1 MPAKHAPD
9 TNSNDAGADS
19 LTQFSTLANGLACF
33 MAAEAAM
40 ASSAIPE
47 PSPAL
52 VDGWAFLTSP
62 RGVVLA
68 GLLQGRI
75 NSARR
80 NFASTGNNAFKAA
93 AGYPDESLPILAAAV
108 RAAAADISRIAAN
121 PNFLK
126 AAVKAAPMIVS
137 ASSPDKLSYPLMG
150 LAIRPS
156 HSVVDG
162 ARQPTLAGADL
173 AIMGIDSKTGSVEAL
188 ANLGAVSATD
198 LAQAAAARNDLET
211 AAELVGLP
219 GLLHALP
226 LSAGSAGRSS
236 IFGDSPLPSCQA
248 LRQAISDAR
257 QAQAHPGDISKKV
270 LSAPETAVHK
280 TPRASALA
288 ARALQGS
295 ALDALSAGM
304 APAPSIA
311 EALVL
316 RRVKLSI
323 AAGPHAQAS
332 TAGLIFQPGMS
343 MAALLQTPRTV
354 YAAMLSVA
362 RGIAPNSEPAAD
374 AIEELAGR
382 SAKPMSELLQ
392 QPWATPAFLGHV
404 FSLAFEAGGRSPTP
418 EEQLLREAAPFL
430 GDANEP
436 RLMNWNSSFSPP
448 TFPSGVGF
456 KGLASTLAE
465 ADARLGV
472 CQWAFKAFQAL
483 DWGPDGNTGPWGA
496 HTSELYPPAGSK
508 SRQFL
513 SDSRAGGLVAALIE
527 FSQALQAATLNFAD
541 AAVAAAEK
549 TEAFWMAQAGFGDA
563 WEQASALDVPT
574 SASVRWAMANPQAE
588 SIASEDPMERLAG
601 ACARAFGIRAGT
613 ADLAVAELRAEL
625 AERGLDEAGFE
636 LLSSSGDLRDFLGK
650 QAVGSA
656 GQGRKAQEARLCSL
670 ALAAT
675 CKGIA
680 AAARAGMDG
689 AEAFRFVQILCAP
702 EKLNV
707 ERVLEHDLSGS
718 MRSAHVRTAAEA
730 VAQAR
735 MARAKRDETPR
746 LFDLLASDWLSSRLA
761 DKEFCVAEDA
771 SFARCRARLSG
782 CIAALSQTQSG
793 IQWTSGL
800 FSSGSAAEVFRISSP
815 RLFGILSS
823 AASEGGLAAW
833 CSSMSGPL
841 GILDAADANDLV
853 GQCKRN
859 IKHGAGLSEAGWKS
873 AIKSPAA
880 LALIAREWSAAGF
893 VDSAGA
899 RSGSLGQAAT
909 KSQSSDDHDDDDFK
923 APVAAAHGA
932 TEKSLRS
939 GACISFATAHGIA
952 PDVAWTAMDV
962 FSNQDFNVLLSRN
975 IPSRSVD
982 SPEAADFFAAE
993 ASAKERLMPW
1003 IFKEACRR
1011 YERLDA
1017 LRSEAIS
1024 RNAPDAPLPAGQAL
1038 AEEISGLCD
1047 WIKGSEDGVWL
1058 NLPAQPTWGQ
1068 LSRLSDAWHAEVV
1081 ARAADEAAKEQIKA
1095 EALKEA
1101 SKKAPFAPSSGS
1113 RWEPIVGAHS
1123 RDGWTAVELLTQAEL
1138 SEEGS
1143 AMGHCV
1149 SSYSG
1154 VCRRGEKRIFSIR
1167 LNGERRCTME
1177 LSSSSKLSLHELG
1190 EDASLAIT
1198 QNKGKHNASV
1208 TNAATLGFCQEVV
1221 VQAGAAW
1228 SEKWRLTQDFIRKE
1242 QARVALARKKA
1253 REVKPK
1259 ATP

>member
-19 LTQFSTLANGLACF
+19 LAQFSTLANGLACF

-173 AIMGIDSKTGSVEAL
+173 AIMPINSRPGSAEAL
-188 ANLGAVSATD
+188 ASLSQASETD
-198 LAQAAAARNDLET
+198 LAQAAAARNDLLS
-211 AAELVGLP
+211 ADGLVGLP
-219 GLLHALP
+219 QLLHALP
-226 LSAGSAGRSS
+226 ISAGAAGRSS

-270 LSAPETAVHK
+270 LSAPDTAVHK
-280 TPRASALA
+280 TPKASALA
-288 ARALQGS
+288 VRALQGS

-304 APAPSIA
+304 APAPSMA
-311 EALVL
+311 EALAL

-332 TAGLIFQPGMS
+332 TAGLIFQPGIS
-343 MAALLQTPRTV
+343 MAALLQTPTTV

-362 RGIAPNSEPAAD
+362 RGIAPGSEPVAD
-374 AIEELAGR
+374 AIEELAHSRG
-382 SAKPMSELLQ
+382 KPLSELFE
-392 QPWATPAFLGHV
+392 QPWATPAFLDQV
-404 FSLAFEAGGRSPTP
+404 FSQAFDAADRYPPSEELQLRDEAPS
-418 EEQLLREAAPFL
+418 L
-430 GDANEP
+430 GDAYEP
-436 RLMNWNSSFSPP
+436 SAMSWRSFTPP

-456 KGLASTLAE
+456 NGLASTLADG
-465 ADARLGV
+465 DARLGV

-483 DWGPDGNTGPWGA
+483 DWGPDGNTGYWGA
-496 HTSELYPPAGSK
+496 HKSELYSPNGSK
-508 SRQFL
+508 SRHFL
-513 SDSRAGGLVAALIE
+513 SDSRARGLVAALIE

-549 TEAFWMAQAGFGDA
+549 TEDFWMAQAGFGDA
-563 WEQASALDVPT
+563 WKQASALDVPT

-718 MRSAHVRTAAEA
+718 MRGAHVRTAAEA
-730 VAQAR
+730 VAKAR

-746 LFDLLASDWLSSRLA
+746 LLDLLATDWLSSRLA
-761 DKEFCVAEDA
+761 DKEFGVADDA
-771 SFARCRARLSG
+771 SFSRCRARLSG
-782 CIAALSQTQSG
+782 CIAALSQTQTG
-793 IQWTSGL
+793 IQWGRGL
-800 FSSGSAAEVFRISSP
+800 FSSGSASEVFRISSP
-815 RLFGILSS
+815 RLFGVLSS

-833 CSSMSGPL
+833 CASMSGPL

-859 IKHGAGLSEAGWKS
+859 IKRGAGLSEAGWKS
-873 AIKSPAA
+873 AIKSPSA
-880 LALIAREWSAAGF
+880 LALISREWSAAGF

-899 RSGSLGQAAT
+899 RSASLGPAAT
-909 KSQSSDDHDDDDFK
+909 TSQAYGDNDDDDFK
-923 APVAAAHGA
+923 APLAAAHGA
-932 TEKSLRS
+932 TETSVRS
-939 GACISFATAHGIA
+939 GSCISFATAHGIA
-952 PDVAWTAMDV
+952 PDVAWAAMDV

-1011 YERLDA
+1011 HERLDA
-1017 LRSEAIS
+1017 LRSDAIA
-1024 RNAPDAPLPAGQAL
+1024 RNAPEVPLPAGLAL

-1068 LSRLSDAWHAEVV
+1068 LSRLSEAWHAEVV

-1101 SKKAPFAPSSGS
+1101 SKKSPFAPSSGS
-1113 RWEPIVGAHS
+1113 RWEPILGAHS
-1123 RDGWTAVELLTQAEL
+1123 RDGWTAVELLTQAQL

-1198 QNKGKHNASV
+1198 QNKGRHNASV

-1221 VQAGAAW
+1221 AQAGAAW
-1228 SEKWRLTQDFIRKE
+1228 SEKWRLTQDFIRQEK
-1242 QARVALARKKA
+1242 ARVALARKKA